1 MVYGVETGLMAIL
14 SGVLM
19 AVGGLGVAIIISY
32 IWDKYQYKKAQLL
45 REQLKGQRK

>member
-1 MVYGVETGLMAIL
+1 MVYGVETGPMAIL

-19 AVGGLGVAIIISY
+19 AVGGLGIAIIISY

-45 REQLKGQRK
+45 REQRKGHNK